1 MKPRCGEAAYEHPYR
16 QPLRCSRPCGHA
28 LPVSSYTGTKPVPHP
43 WRAEPWGAAR
53 RGGTATSRTAIGPAK
68 LWRNVDGRRRCFKSM
83 PRRPTNERQ
92 RSGSDLA
99 RLEAVGP
106 PDACKAAARRL
117 QFLEALPAERRRKT
131 LVGSAE
137 GRAGHDLKRLRERD
151 AQSKGRSG
159 AFAREGRRAHD
170 QATVRVGEP
179 LHELRSGFRVLPA
192 HFSLRSRSFAN
203 GHPRPRLPARS
214 AGI

>member
-1 MKPRCGEAAYEHPYR
+1 MKPGCGEAAYEHPYR
-16 QPLRCSRPCGHA
+16 QPVRCSHPCGHA

-53 RGGTATSRTAIGPAK
+53 RG
-68 LWRNVDGRRRCFKSM
+68 
-83 PRRPTNERQ
+83 ERQ
-92 RSGSDLA
+92 LQERLLDQRSCGGTSMGEGDASSLCQGDRRMSDSVPAPTSPVSKL
-99 RLEAVGP
+99 
-106 PDACKAAARRL
+106 DACKAAARRL
-117 QFLEALPAERRRKT
+117 QFLEAPPAERRRKA

-159 AFAREGRRAHD
+159 AFAREGKRAHD

-179 LHELRSGFRVLPA
+179 LHELRRGFHVLPA
-192 HFSLRSRSFAN
+192 HFSLRSRRFAN